1 MRLPVTLS
9 LVILVYISSAQCPT
23 GLKVD
28 NQSYYDTPV
37 LTATA
42 TDNLPEVASLKRFC
56 PKPGNQLNHLTS
68 AGWATAYYATTI
80 LHARQS
86 GQIDINTISREAFS
100 PTYTHYAIQGENADC
115 SIPVSIKESLDVLV
129 NEGVPFFTEYPYFC
143 PDTPPGRVNL
153 STISGYSKVF
163 NSYDPPEVKII
174 KIKTA
179 LSQGLPVVIALQTS
193 SSFCEPGELWSPS
206 TPIGTSGHHAICIIG
221 YDDNKYDGS
230 FELINSYGK
239 NWGSNGFIHVP
250 YNKLLDRISE
260 AFAAFLFPDEQE
272 FKMKVNIS
280 SNYGSKMPV
289 RSDKR
294 CSYAFTK
301 GYGNGHQFKFDIQTD
316 FHGYLYLYYFNDRG
330 ENGLLFPGNEHS
342 SGELPFDVTAIHL
355 PGKNRYIQLDNHPG
369 EETMVIVLSINSLT
383 IDQIKQTIEDAP
395 NESLRCDPEN
405 LQVMGKINR
414 TNTNAIIQIGLDH
427 I

>member
-1 MRLPVTLS
+1 MRLLVTLS
-9 LVILVYISSAQCPT
+9 LFILIHITSAQCPT
-23 GLKVD
+23 GLKAD
-28 NQSYYDTPV
+28 SKSYYDTPV

-68 AGWATAYYATTI
+68 ASWATAYYASTI

-86 GQIDINTISREAFS
+86 GQTDLDIITRESFS
-100 PTYTHYAIQGENADC
+100 PTYTHFIIQGETADC
-115 SIPVSIKESLDVLV
+115 SVPISIKESLDILV
-129 NEGVPFFTEYPYFC
+129 NEGVPSFTEYPYFC

-163 NSYDPPEVKII
+163 NSYDPPEIRII
-174 KIKTA
+174 KIKMA

-193 SSFCEPGELWSPS
+193 SSFCEPGEVWSPS
-206 TPIGTSGHHAICIIG
+206 KPIGASDHQAICVIG

-230 FELINSYGK
+230 FELVNSYGK

-250 YNKLLDRISE
+250 YSKLMDRITE
-260 AFAAFLFPDEQE
+260 AYAAFLFPDNQE
-272 FKMKVNIS
+272 FRMKVDIS

-289 RSDKR
+289 RSE
-294 CSYAFTK
+294 SEGLYTFTK

-316 FHGYLYLYYFNDRG
+316 FNGYLYLYYFNDKD
-330 ENGLLFPGNEHS
+330 ENGLLFPGNEYS
-342 SGELPFDVTAIHL
+342 SGELPFDETSIQL
-355 PGKNRYIQLDNHPG
+355 PGKNRYIQLDSHPG
-369 EETMVIVLSINSLT
+369 KETMVLVLSMNSLT
-383 IDQIKQTIEDAP
+383 IDKIKQTIEEAP
-395 NESLRCDPEN
+395 NKSLKCDPEN
-405 LQVMGKINR
+405 LQVMGKINS
-414 TNTNAIIQIGLDH
+414 AYPYAFIQIRLNH